1 MKELV
6 IDGSFED
13 INLSV
18 FDSKELI
25 YDLHLHSPHTHS
37 KILTDIFDYAFH
49 SLSIGIEDI
58 GRLYCCIGPGKY
70 TSLRVVLASIKGMFF
85 DKLEYVYSVSS
96 LDLMASEEFFNEPF
110 RIICETSRTKTYFSD
125 YTLNN
130 GFIERLGEIGSALK
144 NEAAKTG
151 YKIIQRNYIG
161 SVRNIFRLKP
171 EYFKKVDLYA
181 LTPLY

>member
-37 KILTDIFDYAFH
+37 KILTDIFDYAFN
-49 SLSIGIEDI
+49 SLSIDIKDIEK
-58 GRLYCCIGPGKY
+58 LYCCIGPGKY
-70 TSLRVVLASIKGMFF
+70 TSLRVVLAAIKGMFF
-85 DKLEYVYSVSS
+85 EKLENVYGVNS
-96 LDLMASEEFFNEPF
+96 LDLMASEEFRNEPF
-110 RIICETSRTKTYFSD
+110 RIVCETSKTKTYFSD
-125 YTLNN
+125 YVLNN
-130 GFIERLGEIGSALK
+130 GFVERLGEIGSSQK
-144 NEAAKTG
+144 NEAVKTD
-151 YKIIQRNYIG
+151 YKIIQKNCIG

-171 EYFKKVDLYA
+171 EYFKRVELYA
-181 LTPLY
+181 LTPVY